1 MLRNEGKKK
10 TTLEGSFFVVFDLR
24 SAALWLDQNGCKRKW
39 IVGQQPA
46 VDDDESGIFGS
57 IVGGGDGV
65 SIVAGRLLPGDVA
78 AQQESDNGPEQS

>member
-24 SAALWLDQNGCKRKW
+24 SAALWLDQNGRPRKW
-39 IVGQQPA
+39 TVGQPA

-57 IVGGGDGV
+57 IVGGGDGG